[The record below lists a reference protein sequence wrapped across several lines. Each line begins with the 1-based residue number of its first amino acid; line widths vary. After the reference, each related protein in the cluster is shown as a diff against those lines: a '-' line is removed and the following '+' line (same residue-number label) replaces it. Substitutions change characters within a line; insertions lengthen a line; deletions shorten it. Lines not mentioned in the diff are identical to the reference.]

1 MSCESVSKDL
11 ALYLYGELSPED
23 EERLEVHVH
32 GCEACRKELDTQKRL
47 HRALDLRRTEMPPE
61 LLADCRTDLM
71 REIYRARAAEPVARK
86 SWRNTLAAFWAGLG
100 AMRQPVGALALVTLG
115 FFAARFTARTPS
127 GSNGSQLPPEMV
139 VSTIR
144 SVQPDPVSGRILISL
159 DETRR
164 RTMTGNVEDRNIQ
177 RLLLAAARDEANP
190 GLRVDS
196 IDLLK
201 AHIDSA
207 EVRRALLA
215 ALQHDPNSG
224 VRLKALE
231 GLRSMTADA
240 DTRRVLA
247 GALLNDDNPGVRV
260 QAIDMLMQERD
271 ESLVGVLQNV
281 VRNEQNNYVRL
292 KCQSALQDMNASVG
306 TF

>member
-11 ALYLYGELSPED
+11 ALYLYGELAPED
-23 EERLEVHVH
+23 EERVEAHVH
-32 GCEACRKELDTQKRL
+32 GCEACRKELDVHRGL
-47 HRALDLRRTEMPPE
+47 HRTLGARQVEVSPDL
-61 LLADCRTDLM
+61 LINCRLDLM
-71 REIYRARAAEPVARK
+71 REVRRVAIPAAAPRN
-86 SWRNTLAAFWAGLG
+86 WRTSLAGFWSGLG
-100 AMRQPVGALALVTLG
+100 AMRQPAGALALVMLG

-127 GSNGSQLPPEMV
+127 IPDGFQPPADMV

-144 SVQPDPVSGRILISL
+144 SLQPDPESGRIQIAV

-164 RTMTGNVEDRNIQ
+164 RTMTGSLEDRNIQ

-196 IDLLK
+196 IGLLK
-201 AHIDSA
+201 AHTDSA
-207 EVRRALLA
+207 EVRRALIS
-215 ALQHDPNSG
+215 ALRHDPNSG

-231 GLRSMTADA
+231 GLKSMATEMEIRHAL
-240 DTRRVLA
+240 V

-260 QAIDMLMQERD
+260 EAIDMLMERRD

-281 VRNEQNNYVRL
+281 IRNEQNSYVRL
-292 KCQSALQDMNASVG
+292 KCQNALLDMNASVG